1 MFETLKKR
9 IASFLVKRRYL
20 SQKREIKSF
29 NEFITNSHY
38 VIFIMPSN
46 EKEFS
51 NCFDIIKYFQIHKK
65 IITLFLPE
73 SDVNL
78 IPDKDYYRLI
88 TYSFNE
94 LNKFGLPSLVL
105 KNKLNKNKFDVL
117 IDLNLEEDNFYTAIV
132 GEISAKY
139 RIGVNKKKSSQI
151 FNFQINCSKNNSE
164 ISYRNLLN
172 SLQMF

>member
-1 MFETLKKR
+1 MFENIKKK
-9 IASFLVKRRYL
+9 IASFIVKRKYF

-29 NEFITNSHY
+29 SGFITNSHY
-38 VIFIMPSN
+38 MIFIMPSD

-73 SDVNL
+73 FDANL

-88 TYSFNE
+88 TYSADE
-94 LNKFGLPSLVL
+94 LNRFGLPSLVL
-105 KNKLNKNKFDVL
+105 KNKLNKNKYDVL
-117 IDLNLEEDNFYTAIV
+117 IDLNLEEDNFHTAIA

-139 RIGVNKKKSSQI
+139 RIGANKKKSSQI
-151 FNFQINCSKNNSE
+151 FDFQINCSKNNPE